1 MTDCTRDESARKRP
15 AARAAVLFLLLLP
28 LALALAGCRHTS
40 RDRIEG
46 ELRSRENELRETREE
61 LDRAQAIND
70 ALERQIH
77 GTCQA
82 HAAKMPP
89 EVCATTAGVKEI
101 ALGRQTGGYDDD
113 RCPGDEALQ
122 VVLEPRDADNHAIKA
137 YGTLRVTAL
146 EITPQGIKRP
156 LDSWE
161 VCNNQLRQTWRSGL
175 LSTGYFVILPWK
187 NWPTTE
193 KLRVVAQF
201 VLQDGRVFEADKDV
215 TVRLVAR
222 PPHVIEMGPQLPPG
236 DALPPPLQS
245 NASGRSRTPL
255 ATPVSRSTS
264 CSPPRTPAPTGT
276 LLDGIHLE
284 HPQATDR

>member
-1 MTDCTRDESARKRP
+1 MTDCTRDETTRKRT
-15 AARAAVLFLLLLP
+15 AARAAALFLLLLP
-28 LALALAGCRHTS
+28 LALAGCRHTGG

-77 GTCQA
+77 GSCQA
-82 HAAKMPP
+82 HAAKIPP

-137 YGTLRVTAL
+137 NGTLRVTAL

-193 KLRVVAQF
+193 KIRVVAQF

-215 TVRLVAR
+215 TVRLAAR
-222 PPHVIEMGPQLPPG
+222 PPHVIEMGPQLPPS

-245 NASGRSRTPL
+245 NAGGRSRSSIALPI
-255 ATPVSRSTS
+255 RITS
-264 CSPPRTPAPTGT
+264 CAPPRAPASTGT

-284 HPQATDR
+284 RPEALDR